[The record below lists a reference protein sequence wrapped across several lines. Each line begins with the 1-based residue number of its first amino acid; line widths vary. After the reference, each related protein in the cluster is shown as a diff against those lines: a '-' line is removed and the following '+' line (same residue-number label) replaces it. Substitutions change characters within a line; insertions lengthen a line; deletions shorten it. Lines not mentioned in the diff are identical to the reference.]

1 MDSHITWNI
10 TYLRKYSTC
19 ESHSD
24 IVYDIGWVCSG
35 LNTTGVL
42 TSFVFKGSS
51 GISTAGLTDPI
62 PYSSL
67 TKDDVIGWVKNHTDN
82 QHVES
87 TVIGSLTDSDI
98 VAHTTMPW
106 D

>member
-1 MDSHITWNI
+1 MDSHITWDI

-24 IVYDIGWVCSG
+24 IVYDVGWVCSG

-42 TSFVFKGSS
+42 TSFYMKGSI
-51 GISTAGLTDPI
+51 GVSTTGLTNPI

-67 TKDDVIGWVKNHTDN
+67 TKDVVIGWVRDHTDYQSIENAIN
-82 QHVES
+82 Q
-87 TVIGSLTDSDI
+87 SLTNSDLSQI
-98 VAHTTMPW
+98 TTMPW